1 MYDIIKTV
9 IESGQFELTDIL
21 KKIDVQWISGKIT
34 EEERNEL
41 IQLAQEKA
49 NVLNSVDVI
58 AKLAEMEKRMIAAEK
73 EIIALK
79 SQKETPEEPDATEP
93 DTGEP
98 EEEIKPETYPE
109 YVAGKWYYGGDKASF
124 EGENYTCIAPE
135 GQVCTWNPVEYPPYW
150 KKDGEE
156 AEPEPETAE

>member
-9 IESGQFELTDIL
+9 IESGQYDLTDIL

-34 EEERNEL
+34 EEERNKL
-41 IQLAQEKA
+41 IQLAQAKA
-49 NVLNSVDVI
+49 NVQNSVDVI
-58 AKLAEMEKRMIAAEK
+58 AKLAEMEKRMVAAEK

-79 SQKETPEEPDATEP
+79 SQKETPEEPD
-93 DTGEP
+93 TGE
-98 EEEIKPETYPE
+98 ETTPETYPE
-109 YVAGKWYYGGDKASF
+109 FVAGKWYFNGNKISF

-150 KKDGEE
+150 QKDVKEPDQ
-156 AEPEPETAE
+156 AE